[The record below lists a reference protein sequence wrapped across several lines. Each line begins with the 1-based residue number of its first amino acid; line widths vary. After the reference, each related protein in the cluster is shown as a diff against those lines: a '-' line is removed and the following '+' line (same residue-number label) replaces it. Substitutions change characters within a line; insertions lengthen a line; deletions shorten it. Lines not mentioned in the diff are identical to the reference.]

1 MAFSID
7 EQRLCY
13 DWLARDR
20 VVKDL
25 MDIVSI
31 AGLNAQA
38 TEKQLDAADHALG
51 ELPAADTARGD
62 AWRRLMKA
70 LGAPMPRR

>member
-1 MAFSID
+1 MAFSPD

-13 DWLARDR
+13 EWLDSDR

-25 MDIVSI
+25 MDLVSI
-31 AGLNAQA
+31 AGLNEQA
-38 TEKQLDAADHALG
+38 TQKQIDDADRALG
-51 ELPAADTARGD
+51 ELPAADAARGD
-62 AWRRLMKA
+62 AWRKLMRA

>member
-38 TEKQLDAADHALG
+38 TQKQLDAADHALSG
-51 ELPAADTARGD
+51 LPAADTARAD